1 MALNNNFNLLIPQI
15 FDNPAWEE
23 KVILTG
29 FVSVPNGAITTI
41 KFDEDV
47 YRTLQATHK
56 DNLKPFVEWELTK
69 AGNIRFITYSRK
81 AQQDSWKL
89 IDHPNHP
96 HPAYVL
102 TRSNPINPAAMNM
115 IHSHSNNSNIKS
127 TRMAAA
133 GDDSQY

>member
-81 AQQDSWKL
+81 AQHQTG
-89 IDHPNHP
+89 
-96 HPAYVL
+96 YVYNIL
-102 TRSNPINPAAMNM
+102 SRSNPINPAAMNM
-115 IHSHSNNSNIKS
+115 IHGHSNNSNIKS